1 MLVCPNCKCVRS
13 TVLDSRNRA
22 STEGLYRR
30 RKCQKCN
37 AVFKTQEV
45 ILVEKPK
52 PKPKPKPKSNVIK
65 GRFKYHRKKPV
76 EKILPEKID
85 NLTDEELEKLIF
97 EEGTVF
103 DDDEI

>member
-1 MLVCPNCKCVRS
+1 VRS
-13 TVLDSRNRA
+13 IVLDSRNRA

-52 PKPKPKPKSNVIK
+52 PKPKPKPKSNVVK
-65 GRFKYHRKKPV
+65 GRFKYHRKKPI
-76 EKILPEKID
+76 EKIVPEKID
-85 NLTDEELEKLIF
+85 NLTDEELERLIF
-97 EEGTVF
+97 EEGSIF
-103 DDDEI
+103 DDDEN